1 MLLIW
6 PLRVAICKVSL
17 GEGIVNFK
25 ILFLNILYLAEFW
38 RDGSVFF
45 HCMMVD
51 GKKASLKK
59 SSLKHIKDAFSL
71 DLVLYISLQTCVNR
85 VKTPR
90 VCLSKVLS
98 KHQNNLCYRHSWR
111 DSRSSFPCNFY
122 LEVTFIGT
130 IKAEAALYYIHS
142 KFL

>member
-6 PLRVAICKVSL
+6 LLWVAICKVSL

-25 ILFLNILYLAEFW
+25 ILFLNILYLAECW
-38 RDGSVFF
+38 RDGSIFF
-45 HCMMVD
+45 HCMIVD
-51 GKKASLKK
+51 GKKASLKN
-59 SSLKHIKDAFSL
+59 SSLNHIKGVFSL
-71 DLVLYISLQTCVNR
+71 DLVLHISLQTCVNR
-85 VKTPR
+85 VKTPG
-90 VCLSKVLS
+90 VCLSKVLLM
-98 KHQNNLCYRHSWR
+98 HQNNLCYQHSWR

-142 KFL
+142 KVL